1 MLTKSVFC
9 GAAALGVACFSCV
22 VPMAAQGTGSA
33 TSAGAQGTMP
43 SQASKH
49 AMTLD
54 DAAKLVRVGDPK
66 VSPDGAWVA
75 YTVSHVDVGEDKN
88 VSELWMV
95 SWDGKTDLRLTYGKE
110 SAGGPQW
117 SPDGR
122 WLAFTSSREGET
134 KGGQVWVLDRRGG
147 EAQQLTNVKQ
157 NLGEFRWSP
166 DSKTL
171 LLELTEKEEP
181 DEEKKQDGKPK
192 PPKPIVLDRYHFKQ
206 DVEGYTSDKEGHLYL
221 FDVATKKVTK
231 LTNGPEKGAKAYGEE
246 AAEWSPDGKEVA
258 FVSNQS
264 VPDPDAV
271 ANQDVFVVSAVAGSA
286 PRKLTTF
293 TGQDEGP
300 LAWTPDSK
308 RVVYRQG
315 LTPHYSIYDMSQM
328 MSVAAAGGEPQA
340 LAPNLDQWVGA
351 PVVSSDG
358 KAVLTEVQDD
368 RVVYVAELPLDG
380 RGKTKRL
387 TAETGAAMGI
397 HAQSGHV
404 ALLWTTDTAAPE
416 VYALE
421 GTKLRKLTGH
431 NDAVMA
437 TLDLQPAQDIAA
449 KSDDGNDVHSLL
461 TMPVGYV
468 NGTKAPLLLWI
479 HGGPTGQ
486 DEHRFDAERQLMAA
500 HGYAVLHV
508 NYRGSTGRGHA
519 YSEAISGD
527 WGNKEVKDLQAA
539 VDGVVATGMIDADKM
554 GVGGWSYGGILTD
567 YMIASTTRFKAASS
581 GAGMGNLLGLYGVDQ
596 YILQYA
602 NEIGPP
608 WKNPDLYVKLSY
620 PLFHADRIKTPTLF
634 MGGDKDFNVP
644 VEGGEQMFEALKEV
658 GTTSELVI
666 YPGEFHGFKRPSF
679 IRDRYQRW
687 FDWYDKFVKGGAAP
701 SKAVPPSGVA
711 E

>member
-1 MLTKSVFC
+1 
-9 GAAALGVACFSCV
+9 
-22 VPMAAQGTGSA
+22 
-33 TSAGAQGTMP
+33 
-43 SQASKH
+43 
-49 AMTLD
+49 MTLE
-54 DAAKLVRVGDPK
+54 DAQRLVRVGAPV
-66 VSPDGAWVA
+66 VSPDGGWVA

-88 VSELWMV
+88 VSELWMA
-95 SWDGKTDLRLTYGKE
+95 SWDGRTDIRLTYGKE
-110 SAGGPQW
+110 SAGGPEW

-122 WLAFTSSREGET
+122 WLAFKSSREGEA

-157 NLGEFRWSP
+157 DLGGFRWSP
-166 DSKTL
+166 DSRTL

-181 DEEKKQDGKPK
+181 DDDKKDGGKPK

-206 DVEGYTSDKEGHLYL
+206 DVEGYMSDKQAHLYL

-231 LTNGPEKGAKAYGEE
+231 LTNGVEKGPKSYQEE
-246 AAEWSPDGKEVA
+246 AAEWSPDGKEIA

-264 VPDPDAV
+264 EPDPDAV
-271 ANQDVFVVSAVAGSA
+271 ANLDVFVVSAVAGSA

-293 TGQDEGP
+293 TGNDEGP
-300 LAWTPDSK
+300 LAWTKDSQ
-308 RVVYRQG
+308 RIVYRQG

-328 MSVAAAGGEPQA
+328 MSIAAAGGEPEA
-340 LAPNLDQWVGA
+340 LAPSLDQWVGA
-351 PVVSSDG
+351 PVVLDA
-358 KAVLTEVQDD
+358 KTVLTTVQDD
-368 RVVYVAELPLDG
+368 RVDYVAELPLS
-380 RGKTKRL
+380 GKGAPKRL
-387 TAETGAAMGI
+387 TAEVGGARGLHTA
-397 HAQSGHV
+397 AGHT

-421 GTKLRKLTGH
+421 GAKLRKLTGH
-431 NDAVMA
+431 NDALMA
-437 TLDLQPAQDIAA
+437 TLDLQPAKDLSA
-449 KSDDGNDVHSLL
+449 KAEDGNEVHSLL
-461 TMPVGYV
+461 TMPVGYAA
-468 NGTKAPLLLWI
+468 GTKAPMILWI

-486 DEHRFDAERQLMAA
+486 DAHDFDAERQLLAA

-539 VDGVVATGMIDADKM
+539 VDGAVATGMIDADRM

-658 GTTSELVI
+658 GTTTELVI
-666 YPGEFHGFKRPSF
+666 YPGEFHGFQRPSF

-687 FDWYDKFVKGGAAP
+687 FDWYDKYVKTGVTAPPVTPVKTAA
-701 SKAVPPSGVA
+701 